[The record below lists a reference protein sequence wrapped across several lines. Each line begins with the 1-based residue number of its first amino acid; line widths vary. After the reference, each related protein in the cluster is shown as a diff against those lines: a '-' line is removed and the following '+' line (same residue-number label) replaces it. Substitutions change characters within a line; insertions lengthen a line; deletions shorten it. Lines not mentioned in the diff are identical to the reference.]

1 MPYSSVSEAEKKNS
15 GLKKY
20 SDKAKRGWLKSFNS
34 CMEGG
39 DDESKCFATAYSVAN
54 KVDGTKAS
62 ESEPEE
68 VEHNEKYAPIGPC
81 MCCADECIARELL
94 HIALDLQ
101 DDEPKIAMGLMDEVK
116 ALKLKARVLEFYKEM
131 RGFQAELA
139 DFIGDLKDGVKNPRS
154 LSNFPEIADF
164 IGLEKQLRVGP
175 LRHAYEPEQMIA
187 EKMLQV
193 VKADA

>member
-1 MPYSSVSEAEKKNS
+1 MPFDVNNPPDKLK
-15 GLKKY
+15 GLP
-20 SDKAKRGWLKSFNS
+20 AKQQRQWVEVFNS
-34 CMEGG
+34 CWDKHQ
-39 DDESKCFATAYSVAN
+39 DDETCHKMAWGVV
-54 KVDGTKAS
+54 KKAS